1 MPYVKKLK
9 EWACP
14 NGCTLTAKPC
24 SHLEALL
31 PQMDDGDSPRVV
43 GHDVAVQSS
52 VSFFEIQFPVHSPK
66 LMLDRV
72 KMYGILDK
80 WDLQLLEAKYFHN
93 LSLRDIAAKFGY
105 VSTMTV
111 QRRIARI
118 KKLLKE
124 RGYEQELE

>member
-1 MPYVKKLK
+1 MKKLK
-9 EWACP
+9 EWVCPEGCKPSKTAC
-14 NGCTLTAKPC
+14 T
-24 SHLEALL
+24 HLEALL
-31 PQMDDGDSPRVV
+31 PQMNDGDSPRIV
-43 GHDVAVQSS
+43 GPAQAESTS
-52 VSFFEIQFPVHSPK
+52 MSIWEIRFPVHSPQV
-66 LMLDRV
+66 MLDRV